1 MLDLL
6 IVAVLSVLVAWI
18 AAAYLLERRVRSML
32 AMTDRLAAGDLGART
47 GLPGTGGEMGRL
59 AQALDRMAE
68 HLQEREVKVQET
80 VDQLRHAQKME
91 AVGRLAAGV
100 AHDFNNLLT
109 VINGACDLMLQR
121 LLPGSPM
128 HAELTQVRGAGE
140 RAAELTRQLLAIGR
154 RHPAAPRVLRLDE
167 SLSGCEA
174 MLRRVIGE
182 DVSLVV
188 RHAPGL
194 APVRAD
200 PGQIEQVVMNLAVN
214 ARDAMPRGGT
224 LSIETSEATLDE
236 TYARVAG
243 DVAPGRYAVISVSD
257 TGQGMDPETQARC
270 FEPFFTTKGEGKGTG
285 LGLSTVYG
293 IAKQHGGHVWLYSEI
308 GKGTTFKVY
317 LPVAAS
323 SAPTAEAPPAAL
335 PARGTETVLVA
346 EDDDVVRDLLRAF
359 LEGLGYRVLPSSG
372 AEQAMELCRAHV
384 GPIHVLVTDLVMPGA
399 SGTVLAREI
408 AVARPGIA
416 VLFIS
421 GYPEEMAMKD
431 EAPPAGSAFLQKPFT
446 QEALSRKVRELLGRG
461 T

>member
-6 IVAVLSVLVAWI
+6 VVAILSALVAWI
-18 AAAYLLERRVRSML
+18 AAAYLLERRVRAML

-47 GLPGTGGEMGRL
+47 GLPSNGGEMGRL

-68 HLQEREVKVQET
+68 RLQEREAKVLET
-80 VDQLRHAQKME
+80 EERLRHAQKME

-109 VINGACDLMLQR
+109 VINGVSDLALRR

-128 HAELTQVRGAGE
+128 HVELGQIRDAGE
-140 RAAELTRQLLAIGR
+140 RAAELTRQLLTIGR
-154 RHPAAPRVLRLDE
+154 RQPSQVRILKLAE

-188 RHAPGL
+188 RHAPDVS
-194 APVRAD
+194 PVRAD

-214 ARDAMPRGGT
+214 ARDAMPRGGR
-224 LSIETSEATLDE
+224 LSIETSETTLDE
-236 TYARVAG
+236 TYARVVG
-243 DVAPGRYAVISVSD
+243 DLAPGRYAVISVSD
-257 TGQGMDPETQARC
+257 TGQGMDLETQARC

-293 IAKQHGGHVWLYSEI
+293 IAKQHGGHVWLYSEA

-317 LPVAAS
+317 LPVVAGAAPP
-323 SAPTAEAPPAAL
+323 AVAPPAA
-335 PARGTETVLVA
+335 AATKGTETILVA

-359 LEGLGYRVLPSSG
+359 LDDLGYRVLAARS
-372 AEQAMELCRAHV
+372 AEEAVEMCRAQV
-384 GPIHVLVTDLVMPGA
+384 GPIHVLVTDMVMPGA
-399 SGTVLAREI
+399 SGTTLAREI
-408 AVARPGIA
+408 ADARPGIA
-416 VLFIS
+416 VLLMS
-421 GYPEEMAMKD
+421 GYPEEIVMNE
-431 EAPPAGSAFLQKPFT
+431 EAPPPGSAFLQKPFT
-446 QEALSRKVRELLGRG
+446 QEALSRKVRELLSRG
-461 T
+461 A